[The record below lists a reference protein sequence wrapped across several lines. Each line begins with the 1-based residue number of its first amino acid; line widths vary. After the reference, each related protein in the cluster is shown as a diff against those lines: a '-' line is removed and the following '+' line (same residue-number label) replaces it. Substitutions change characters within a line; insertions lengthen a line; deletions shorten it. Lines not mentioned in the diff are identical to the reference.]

1 MPKMMIMID
10 CHINA
15 DAAMIDDSFIEIN
28 NDVGY
33 DDDNN
38 WNEDAADD
46 DYDDNIN
53 DAHVNDLADD
63 NDDIKDDADVS
74 NDNND

>member
-46 DYDDNIN
+46 NIN